1 MRIAMVTAA
10 YLDVGVGG
18 IESHV
23 YEVSRQLQLL
33 GHDPVVFRTSS
44 GAGRLQPP
52 ADVPLV
58 VLRPGELPPQHGRWP
73 VTEVARRILDGFQAA
88 GQARRVVDTAPDVVH
103 FHDLCEALP
112 MALWLRRR
120 LPAPQVW
127 TNHLGEFLALA
138 RYPGG
143 RRVTRLLTAPY
154 QLGIGPSSELA
165 RQDACR
171 PPMRFISN
179 GYDPAR
185 FHPVS
190 PARRASLRAGFG
202 LDPDQFVVLVP
213 RRWAP
218 TKGVLHFAQ
227 AVRRW
232 VPSGRPA
239 TVLFAGSGSDRYTAY
254 QEAVRRELAG
264 AAVEVRTLGAVAT
277 SDMPALYQVTDLTVI
292 PSLKEATS
300 LSAIESLGCG
310 VPVLGTR
317 VGGLLDLRDACGDC
331 LTLARP
337 GDPDALLGGLSTFFR
352 PEYRWDGERA
362 TQIATGIEKRFS
374 WASVAESVERVYL
387 EATA

>member
-18 IESHV
+18 LESHV
-23 YEVSRQLQLL
+23 YEVSRQLRLR
-33 GHDPVVFRTSS
+33 GHDPIVFRTGS
-44 GAGRLQPP
+44 GAARLRPP

-58 VLRPGELPPQHGRWP
+58 VLRPGRLPSPYRRSP
-73 VTEVARRILDGFQAA
+73 ATEIARRILNGFQAV
-88 GQARRVVDTAPDVVH
+88 GQADRVVETAPDVVH

-120 LPAPQVW
+120 LPAAQVW

-138 RYPGG
+138 RYPAG
-143 RRVTRLLTAPY
+143 RTVTRLLTAPY
-154 QLGIGPSSELA
+154 RLGIGPSSELA

-185 FHPVS
+185 FYPVS
-190 PARRASLRAGFG
+190 PECRASLRAGFG

-218 TKGVLHFAQ
+218 TKGVLHFAH

-232 VPSGRPA
+232 VPSGRTA
-239 TVLFAGSGSDRYTAY
+239 TVLFAGSGTDRYAAY
-254 QEAVRRELAG
+254 QEEVRRALAG

-277 SDMPALYQVTDLTVI
+277 ADMPVLYQVTDLTVV

-317 VGGLLDLRDACGDC
+317 VGGLLDLGDACGDC
-331 LTLARP
+331 LTLVRP

-352 PEYRWDGERA
+352 PEYRWDGGRA
-362 TQIATGIEKRFS
+362 AQIAAEIEKRFS

-387 EATA
+387 EAMA